1 MRKFN
6 HLKAL
11 KVAFNLLYVV
21 SFLALLAFGIA
32 NAVDDG
38 VIAQE
43 DFYGQEDCENC
54 DERD

>member
-6 HLKAL
+6 HLKTL
-11 KVAFNLLYVV
+11 EVAFNLLYVV

-32 NAVDDG
+32 NAVEDR
-38 VIAQE
+38 VVSQE
-43 DFYGQEDCENC
+43 DWYGQEDCENC